1 MSGREVLIV
10 GGGLAGAEAAWQA
23 VRAGV
28 AATVIEMKPLRF
40 SAAHRSPLLAEL
52 VCSNSLRSRSLD
64 HACGLLKEEMRRL
77 GSLVLLAADE
87 TALPAGS
94 ALAVDR
100 EAFSLRVT
108 AALEQAGVRIV
119 RQEATEIPDTGGPVL
134 ICTGPLSSPA
144 ITRAIQGLTGRDSMA
159 FYDAIAPIVN
169 GETINLEKVFWG
181 SRYGKGGDDYLNC
194 PMERDLYER
203 FVHEI
208 LHAEKV
214 PLHPFESIPPFEGCL
229 PIEDLAARGPE
240 TLAHGPMRP
249 TGLVDPRTGRRPYAV
264 VQLRRDNACGSLFN
278 MVGFQTK
285 MTHAEQRR
293 VFRMIPGLEGAEFHR
308 LGSLHRNT
316 FLNAPRILLPTLQSR
331 ARPMVFFAGQLTGV
345 EGYVESAATGI
356 LAGLNAVR
364 LVQGLEPRVPP
375 RTTALGSLVFYL
387 THADPDTFQPM
398 HIHFGLLPPDES
410 DPRRPR
416 KARRMGMAGRA
427 LRDLDRWIESLR

>member
-1 MSGREVLIV
+1 MSGREILIV

-23 VRAGV
+23 VRAGT

-52 VCSNSLRSRSLD
+52 VCSNSFRSRSLD

-77 GSLVLLAADE
+77 GSLILLAADE
-87 TALPAGS
+87 TSLPAGS

-108 AALEQAGVRIV
+108 TALKQAGVRIV

-144 ITRAIQGLTGRDSMA
+144 ITRAIQSLTGRDAMA

-169 GETINLEKVFWG
+169 GETIDLEKAFWG
-181 SRYGKGGDDYLNC
+181 ARYGKGGEDYLNC
-194 PMERDLYER
+194 PMERELYER

-293 VFRMIPGLEGAEFHR
+293 VFRMIPGLERAEFHR

-331 ARPMVFFAGQLTGV
+331 ARPFVFFAGQLTGV

-364 LVQGLEPRVPP
+364 LVQGLEPCVPP

-387 THADPDTFQPM
+387 TNADPDTFQPM
-398 HIHFGLLPPDES
+398 HIHFGLLPPDEY
-410 DPRRPR
+410 DAAKPR
-416 KARRMGMAGRA
+416 KLRRTRMAGRA

>member
-1 MSGREVLIV
+1 MSGREILIV

-23 VRAGV
+23 VRAGT

-52 VCSNSLRSRSLD
+52 VCSNSFRSRSLD

-77 GSLVLLAADE
+77 GSLILLAADE
-87 TALPAGS
+87 TSLPAGS

-108 AALEQAGVRIV
+108 TALKQAGVRIV

-144 ITRAIQGLTGRDSMA
+144 ITRAIQSLTGRDAMA

-169 GETINLEKVFWG
+169 GETIDLEKAFWG
-181 SRYGKGGDDYLNC
+181 ARYGKGGEDYLNC
-194 PMERDLYER
+194 PMERELYER
-203 FVHEI
+203 LVHEI

-293 VFRMIPGLEGAEFHR
+293 VFRMIPGLERAEFHR
-308 LGSLHRNT
+308 LGSLHRNS

-331 ARPMVFFAGQLTGV
+331 ARPFVFFAGQLTGV

-364 LVQGLEPRVPP
+364 LVQGLEPCVPP

-387 THADPDTFQPM
+387 TNADPDTFQPM
-398 HIHFGLLPPDES
+398 HIHFGLLPPDEY
-410 DPRRPR
+410 DAAKPR
-416 KARRMGMAGRA
+416 KLRRTRMAGRA